1 MSDGEHDEFGDRD
14 GLDEQESAIGAE
26 DAQCAFALAPPVKR
40 QYASNEFDQPKIFI
54 RSRCEERCVP
64 PGGDEDHESENER
77 SALECAAAGR
87 SSNKRDVSVHDWS
100 NGSTTPFGSAVAGG
114 VFSLRLLWTR
124 GSSFYVIKARYS
136 EEGFC

>member
-1 MSDGEHDEFGDRD
+1 MTSLATAMASMSKRAR
-14 GLDEQESAIGAE
+14 SAPKMRS
-26 DAQCAFALAPPVKR
+26 ALSPCPPVKR
-40 QYASNEFDQPKIFI
+40 QYAGNDFDQPKIFI